1 MSLVKNGTGAG
12 WSANKKFNLTI
23 QPSNVHPLSSVGNRT
38 GAWKEN
44 TKKLLQTLVSHN
56 NHTKNTNS
64 NVMTEDDIDKLFKK
78 FKHSVKHSDGNKGKN
93 YTEVGEGWDGGMARK
108 NYVH

>member
-1 MSLVKNGTGAG
+1 
-12 WSANKKFNLTI
+12 
-23 QPSNVHPLSSVGNRT
+23 
-38 GAWKEN
+38 
-44 TKKLLQTLVSHN
+44 
-56 NHTKNTNS
+56 
-64 NVMTEDDIDKLFKK
+64 MTEDDIDKLFKK